1 MFRNGLQPTHII
13 VLVVVILLVFGF
25 SRLPDIASS
34 IGKAMKVFK
43 KEVKELRE
51 DDAPPASG
59 ETGTGGQGATGG
71 QDGTGQAPQAG
82 PASSGDGPQTD
93 DPAVRR
99 SETTSPN
106 SAG

>member
-1 MFRNGLQPTHII
+1 MTMFRNGLQPTHII
-13 VLVVVILLVFGF
+13 LLVVVILLVFGF

-51 DDAPPASG
+51 DDDAPTAPGPSS
-59 ETGTGGQGATGG
+59 TG
-71 QDGTGQAPQAG
+71 QDPTSQP
-82 PASSGDGPQTD
+82 PSSGGTTAGDA
-93 DPAVRR
+93 DPSGRR
-99 SETTSPN
+99 SESTSPN

>member
-1 MFRNGLQPTHII
+1 MTMFRNGLQPTHII

-51 DDAPPASG
+51 DDDAPTTPGSP
-59 ETGTGGQGATGG
+59 
-71 QDGTGQAPQAG
+71 GTGQDSTSQP
-82 PASSGDGPQTD
+82 PSSGGGAAGGGTSAGDA
-93 DPAVRR
+93 DPSARR
-99 SETTSPN
+99 SEST
-106 SAG
+106 